1 MASSSDF
8 LKLSFSSLKRRK
20 LRSGLTM
27 LGIIIGIAAV
37 VALISLGDGL
47 RTAVTGQFSTLSAD
61 KLTIQN
67 AGTGFGPPGS
77 TSVRKLTE
85 HDLKLIRSVNGV
97 DYAVPRMIRIGKF
110 EYNKVASFRYIA
122 DLPNDQK
129 AADIIY
135 SSFDAKIDSGRLLKP
150 GENGKILLGHSFQND
165 QEFGKEIV
173 TGSKIIIQ
181 GKSFE
186 VIGILKE
193 SSSFQ
198 LNVVG
203 MMSTDDLKSLLNI
216 GDEIDLIVAQ
226 IKDPK
231 QTEAVGKRIEDRLR
245 RDRDEKLGEEDFS
258 VQTPLQAISSIN
270 TILNIIN
277 LIVTGI
283 AAISLIIGGIGIAN
297 TMYTSIMERTK
308 EIGTMKAVGA
318 TNKDILTMFVVESGL
333 LGLIGGVVGAF
344 LGLGMASAASGI
356 ANAAFG
362 GTIISVVVSYPLF
375 FGAIGFSFL
384 IGILSGFIPA
394 FQASKLKPVD
404 ALRS

>member
-1 MASSSDF
+1 MATSDF
-8 LKLSFSSLKRRK
+8 LKLSFNSLKRRK
-20 LRSGLTM
+20 LRTGLTM

-47 RTAVTGQFSTLSAD
+47 RTAVTGQFSSLSAD

-85 HDLKLIRSVNGV
+85 HDLKLIKSVSGV
-97 DYAVPRMIRIGKF
+97 DYAVPRMIRMGKF
-110 EYNKVASFRYIA
+110 EYNDVASFRYIA

-135 SSFDAKIDSGRLLKP
+135 GSYDAKIDSGRLLKP

-173 TGSKIIIQ
+173 AGSKVMIQ

-186 VIGILKE
+186 VVGILKE

-198 LNVVG
+198 LNLVG
-203 MMSTDDLKSLLNI
+203 IMSTEDLKSLLNI

-226 IKDPK
+226 VADPK
-231 QTEAVGKRIEDRLR
+231 QAEDVAKRIESRIR
-245 RDRDEKLGEEDFS
+245 RDRDEKIGEEDFS
-258 VQTPLQAISSIN
+258 VQTPLQAISSVN
-270 TILNIIN
+270 TVLNIIN

-283 AAISLIIGGIGIAN
+283 AAISLLIGGIGIAN
-297 TMYTSIMERTK
+297 TMYTSIMERTR

-318 TNKDILTMFVVESGL
+318 KNRDILTMFVIESGL
-333 LGLIGGVVGAF
+333 IGLIGGIVGAF
-344 LGLGMASAASGI
+344 IGLGMAFTASGI

-362 GTIISVVVSYPLF
+362 SNILAVSVSYPLL
-375 FGAIGFSFL
+375 FGAIGFSFG
-384 IGILSGFIPA
+384 IGIISGFIPS

>member
-1 MASSSDF
+1 MANSSDF

-85 HDLKLIRSVNGV
+85 HDVKLIEGVNGV
-97 DYAVPRMIRIGKF
+97 DYVVPRMIRIAKF
-110 EYNKVASFRYIA
+110 EYNNIASFRYIG

-135 SSFDAKIDSGRLLKP
+135 GSFDAKIASGRLLKP
-150 GENGKILLGHSFQND
+150 GERGKILLGHSFEND

-173 TGSKIIIQ
+173 PGRKIIIQ
-181 GKSFE
+181 GKEFE

-198 LNVVG
+198 LNLVG
-203 MMSTDDLKSLLNI
+203 MMSTEDLKELLKI
-216 GDEIDLIVAQ
+216 GDEVDLIVAQ

-231 QTEAVGKRIEDRLR
+231 QTESVGKRIEDKLR
-245 RDRDEKLGEEDFS
+245 KDRNEKVGEEDFS

-270 TILNIIN
+270 TVLNIIN

-297 TMYTSIMERTK
+297 TMYTSILERTR

-318 TNKDILTMFVVESGL
+318 KNRDILTLFVVEAGL
-333 LGLIGGVVGAF
+333 LGLFGGIIGAF
-344 LGLGMASAASGI
+344 LGLGMAFAVSGI

-362 GTIISVVVSYPLF
+362 STILSVVFSYPLV
-375 FGAIGFSFL
+375 FGAIGFSFG

-404 ALRS
+404 ALRA